1 MDSGSLQ
8 NNMQNKSGA
17 AHAWNIG
24 NNYII
29 IHFCSK
35 KRLYLGF
42 LFLLVPFFFILQNI
56 AFNDLKR
63 RFWQSQAEN
72 QNLTTELKHLRDQL
86 SDIYK
91 QKNHLNK
98 LLACK
103 NEKLAKIEEV
113 HVMMREQEKSQ
124 DLHLKELASR
134 IEDLNAEISLYQK
147 ERTKAIEENQSCRS
161 TIEQLCKEKK
171 QVRT

>member
-1 MDSGSLQ
+1 M
-8 NNMQNKSGA
+8 
-17 AHAWNIG
+17 
-24 NNYII
+24 
-29 IHFCSK
+29 
-35 KRLYLGF
+35 
-42 LFLLVPFFFILQNI
+42 
-56 AFNDLKR
+56 
-63 RFWQSQAEN
+63 
-72 QNLTTELKHLRDQL
+72 RDQL
-86 SDIYK
+86 SDMYK

-113 HVMMREQEKSQ
+113 HIMMREQEKTQ

-147 ERTKAIEENQSCRS
+147 ERSKAMMENQNCRS

-171 QVRT
+171 QVRKVFFNTTSFTVHQKILHYFSFNSSVLLLYYFQALLL